1 MIFIDVARALYDY
14 ASDYSEEL
22 SFKQDDVL
30 FITSKEDPDWYYAY
44 LDGAE
49 GFVPFN
55 YIEVLQPSS
64 DARCLF
70 DYCEA
75 NNEELSFREGDLVT
89 IYDTRDDNWWIAC
102 LKGRFGFVP
111 ANYVE
116 IQNGGFS
123 EQVIASFDSP
133 MNDGQFDQVIE
144 PVENQLKIQEGNIE
158 TQIQAEEIVFL
169 KIIKFVFRERRM
181 NILSFDVN
189 KDVVAL
195 KLKEEVIEFT
205 LVTQSDIEILKNRL
219 RNVTGEKEEKVK
231 KVLANKIGDKE
242 SEEKIEEIRNKEY
255 KNEEVKNK
263 NEVFSS
269 NVVTENVKTIQS
281 TPKIV
286 FAKVAYEAKRKEE
299 ISIKENENFI
309 VIDDSDSEWWKV
321 KAVSKKGRE
330 GFVPSSCLE
339 LKQKLIIQK
348 ENKLEII
355 QENKVDKIEKVERIE
370 QLEKIEK
377 IVNPAI
383 PKRSEIQSPEK
394 IADKLTIKTDFAPP
408 PLPPRSNSSSQN
420 VSPVAPPLPQRG
432 SSPIVKEEIKPA
444 VEVFAP
450 PLPQRVF
457 QDTRVLKEEKESSL
471 PVLPS
476 RPKVDSTMR
485 SNQEVKPIETQK
497 PSEFKSEPIIPKP
510 PRNVPINNPNTR
522 NIDSNSNLNT
532 NSNSNL
538 NSNKDSTPSLII
550 PPRKSSA
557 SKPPSSPTRRTLPQR
572 PTEQEVLKPR
582 PSNIRIWKDK
592 SETFKVEAEYLGLSD
607 NKVVLFKT
615 NGVKIAVPIE
625 KLSVEDIKY
634 VESLTGKNF
643 NQTNSIELLTPK
655 KLDSDIKSEKNEKKA
670 KQMSENNMSEMS
682 EKKQMIEMSEK
693 NKISDFNLNENKL
706 NQFNLNERKQIVSS
720 QTNQIESNEQKQ
732 MEFWMKFFSSAGISN
747 FDSKQYAEECL
758 KRKFDEKT
766 ISTFSREL
774 LKELNIGE
782 GDIQRIKKIL
792 PENHSLNVKSIESL
806 DSSFSKTQ
814 ISPLSSRRSSRLTQ
828 HLLYQQLRI

>member
-1 MIFIDVARALYDY
+1 MAFTKIRCCMIFIDVARALYDY

-169 KIIKFVFRERRM
+169 KIIVRDKGISNSLMRRRKRKREKFVFRERRM

-231 KVLANKIGDKE
+231 EVLANKIGEKE
-242 SEEKIEEIRNKEY
+242 SEEKIEEIRNREY
-255 KNEEVKNK
+255 RNEEFKNK
-263 NEVFSS
+263 KEIDRAV
-269 NVVTENVKTIQS
+269 ENVKTIQS

-286 FAKVAYEAKRKEE
+286 FAKVAYEGKRKEE

-394 IADKLTIKTDFAPP
+394 IVIPAIPKRSEIQSPISNFAKADKLTIKTDFAPP

-457 QDTRVLKEEKESSL
+457 QDTRVLKEEKESVISTTNRNNLKQKKSL

-485 SNQEVKPIETQK
+485 SSQEVKPFETQK
-497 PSEFKSEPIIPKP
+497 PSELKSEPIIPKP

-538 NSNKDSTPSLII
+538 NINSNSNLNINSNSNLDSNSKDATPSFII

-572 PTEQEVLKPR
+572 PTEQEV
-582 PSNIRIWKDK
+582 
-592 SETFKVEAEYLGLSD
+592 
-607 NKVVLFKT
+607 
-615 NGVKIAVPIE
+615 
-625 KLSVEDIKY
+625 
-634 VESLTGKNF
+634 
-643 NQTNSIELLTPK
+643 
-655 KLDSDIKSEKNEKKA
+655 
-670 KQMSENNMSEMS
+670 
-682 EKKQMIEMSEK
+682 
-693 NKISDFNLNENKL
+693 
-706 NQFNLNERKQIVSS
+706 
-720 QTNQIESNEQKQ
+720 
-732 MEFWMKFFSSAGISN
+732 
-747 FDSKQYAEECL
+747 
-758 KRKFDEKT
+758 
-766 ISTFSREL
+766 
-774 LKELNIGE
+774 
-782 GDIQRIKKIL
+782 
-792 PENHSLNVKSIESL
+792 
-806 DSSFSKTQ
+806 
-814 ISPLSSRRSSRLTQ
+814 
-828 HLLYQQLRI
+828 